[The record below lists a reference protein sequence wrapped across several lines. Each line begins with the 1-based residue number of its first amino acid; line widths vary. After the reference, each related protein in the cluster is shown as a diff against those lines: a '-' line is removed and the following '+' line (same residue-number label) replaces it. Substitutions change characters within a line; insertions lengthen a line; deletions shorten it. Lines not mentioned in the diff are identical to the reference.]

1 MKYFK
6 EGLNIRKHLFI
17 IGIIVVVILAAV
29 VIAGYI
35 DVNSRF
41 PQPEQD
47 IAEKGEWIDY
57 AENIKL
63 NVSDIDYCSDTE
75 LNQKYKADVKE
86 NGKYDYIVVKMNLNN
101 ESDTNYNLIN
111 LISKTNL
118 VIYPSGYEN
127 QGDIVGNDINVIS
140 GETKE
145 FTLYF
150 TVSKMLIKK
159 KGREKLLGEDIY
171 VCFKAYP
178 KRQAV
183 VFRGIDG

>member
-1 MKYFK
+1 MKYIK

-127 QGDIVGNDINVIS
+127 QGDIVGNDINVTS

-150 TVSKMLIKK
+150 TVSK
-159 KGREKLLGEDIY
+159 
-171 VCFKAYP
+171 
-178 KRQAV
+178 
-183 VFRGIDG
+183 DG

>member
-1 MKYFK
+1 MKYIK

-127 QGDIVGNDINVIS
+127 QGDIVGNDINVTS

-159 KGREKLLGEDIY
+159 KGREKLLVEDIY